1 MKWYEI
7 MDIRYRY
14 QHIGPQTAV
23 TLGLEKRGAFWE
35 SLLLA
40 AGHCCFGQQQ
50 TGHIYMYLIMTSPST
65 I

>member
-1 MKWYEI
+1 VKWYEI

-50 TGHIYMYLIMTSPST
+50 KEHTYIIMTSPST